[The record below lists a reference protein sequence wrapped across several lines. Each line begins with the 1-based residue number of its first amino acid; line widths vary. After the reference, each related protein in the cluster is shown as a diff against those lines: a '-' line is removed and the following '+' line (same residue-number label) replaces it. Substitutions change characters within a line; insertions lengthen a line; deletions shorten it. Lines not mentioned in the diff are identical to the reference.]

1 MVFEG
6 SHRMS
11 YATETG
17 KRLSS
22 RLIKE
27 QQLLAAE
34 LSAPSYTRLVPRTAL
49 ADLDKAL
56 RVYRQQLDTC
66 ARIAEY
72 LEAGSASLDTKT
84 RHDVKRHLKR
94 LRLVRFVH
102 AARRSLMTVKIAL
115 ESGLEAPPATP
126 ELEALVAEAEGVL
139 RSSEV
144 GLDRKLA
151 AQVGPRAE
159 KRRWSPTEDAAVLAG
174 ARELPGRSAAAI
186 MTRRHHLN
194 APKRADDRRKKQ
206 QAHREEV
213 FALLESWKTQSTD
226 ASA

>member
-1 MVFEG
+1 
-6 SHRMS
+6 
-11 YATETG
+11 
-17 KRLSS
+17 
-22 RLIKE
+22 
-27 QQLLAAE
+27 
-34 LSAPSYTRLVPRTAL
+34 
-49 ADLDKAL
+49 
-56 RVYRQQLDTC
+56 
-66 ARIAEY
+66 
-72 LEAGSASLDTKT
+72 
-84 RHDVKRHLKR
+84 
-94 LRLVRFVH
+94 
-102 AARRSLMTVKIAL
+102 VKIAL

-144 GLDRKLA
+144 GLDRSSVDAVRKLA